1 MSQTYTP
8 GAAPPP
14 ESNSGKKT
22 ATCCGIG
29 CLTVLVVG
37 VIAVIA
43 AMAWTKKAVGD
54 FADKYTSD
62 DPVKIE
68 MPVLSDQQVADVTS
82 RFDKFLSDVSA
93 GNATEPLQLSESDI
107 NALIAKHPKFAGM
120 AGSAVASIE
129 NDQLTVNSSFDID
142 KLGIPFPGFIADR
155 VSGKYFNGSITVEI
169 TTIGGQPAVFIQNIA
184 AGDAPI
190 PQVFIDSLKTE
201 NLLQNQNSD
210 PNMKKALEKIQEIK
224 IENNQ
229 VVVTPAAP

>member
-14 ESNSGKKT
+14 ESDSGKKI
-22 ATCCGIG
+22 ATCFGIG

-37 VIAVIA
+37 VVAVIA
-43 AMAWTKKAVGD
+43 VMAWTKKAVGD

-68 MPVLSDQQVADVTS
+68 MPVLSDQQVADVS
-82 RFDKFLSDVSA
+82 ARFDEFKTNIAA
-93 GNATEPLQLSESDI
+93 GNATGPLRLSETDI
-107 NALIAKHPKFAGM
+107 NALIAKHPDFSALAG
-120 AGSAVASIE
+120 ATVASIE
-129 NDQLTVNSSFDID
+129 NDQLIVDSSFEID

-169 TTIGGQPAVFIQNIA
+169 TTIGGAAGVFIQNIA
-184 AGDAPI
+184 AGDTPI

-201 NLLQNQNSD
+201 NFLSD
-210 PNMKKALEKIQEIK
+210 PKMKKAMEKIQEIK

-229 VVVTPAAP
+229 IVVTPSAP

>member
-14 ESNSGKKT
+14 ESDSGKKI
-22 ATCCGIG
+22 ATCFGIG

-37 VIAVIA
+37 VVAVIA
-43 AMAWTKKAVGD
+43 VMAWTKKAVGD

-68 MPVLSDQQVADVTS
+68 MPLLSDQQVADVST
-82 RFDKFLSDVSA
+82 RFDEFKTNIAA
-93 GNATEPLQLSESDI
+93 GNATVALRLSETDI
-107 NALIAKHPKFAGM
+107 NALITKHPDFSAIAGV
-120 AGSAVASIE
+120 AVASIE
-129 NDQLTVNSSFDID
+129 NDQLTVDSSFEID

-184 AGDAPI
+184 AGDTPI
-190 PQVFIDSLKTE
+190 PQVLIDSLKTE

-210 PNMKKALEKIQEIK
+210 PKMQKAMEKIQEIK

-229 VVVTPAAP
+229 IVVTPSAP